1 MNSKW
6 FVGCWNFDM
15 KLMDEKWCVC
25 VCAFALKWND
35 SDDFVYG
42 FGWC

>member
-1 MNSKW
+1 M
-6 FVGCWNFDM
+6 VCWLLKFRHEIDGWKM
-15 KLMDEKWCVC
+15 MC